1 MSCTSTISRE
11 QLNCATQTAS
21 RVEDAELIR
30 DAQKGCISAFETLV
44 HRYDQAILRLALRLT
59 GSDQDAQDI
68 YQDAFLKA
76 YRNIGRFRSESSFYT
91 WMHRIVTNLCMDRLR
106 SKHFLRE
113 AAPVTVGP
121 DGHISDLFEHVAD
134 PHSYSDPECQV
145 FRKELAR
152 HIRIALKRLT
162 ARERLVFQLRHY
174 DALKLRTIGE
184 MLNTSEETAK
194 NTLFRATHKLRKYL
208 AHVDRT
214 LVPPP
219 SKAQR
224 SGSIA

>member
-1 MSCTSTISRE
+1 MSCTTTISRE
-11 QLNCATQTAS
+11 QLTCAPQTVS
-21 RVEDAELIR
+21 RIEDAELIR
-30 DAQKGCISAFETLV
+30 DAQKGCRSAFETLV
-44 HRYDQAILRLALRLT
+44 HRYDHAILRLALRLT

-68 YQDAFLKA
+68 YQEAFLKA

-106 SKHFLRE
+106 SKHFVRE
-113 AAPVTVGP
+113 TAPVSVGP
-121 DGHISDLFEHVAD
+121 DGQVSDLFEHIAD
-134 PHSYSDPECQV
+134 PHTDSDPECQV

-152 HIRIALKRLT
+152 HIGIALKRLT

-174 DALKLRTIGE
+174 EALKLRTIGE

-194 NTLFRATHKLRKYL
+194 NTLFRATHKMRKYL

-214 LVPPP
+214 LVRP
-219 SKAQR
+219 SPVQR

>member
-11 QLNCATQTAS
+11 QLNYATQTPAH
-21 RVEDAELIR
+21 VEDAALIR
-30 DAQKGCISAFETLV
+30 DAQKGCRSAFETLV
-44 HRYDQAILRLALRLT
+44 RRYDHAILRLALRFT
-59 GSDQDAQDI
+59 GSDHDAQDI
-68 YQDAFLKA
+68 FQEAFLKA

-106 SKHFLRE
+106 GKHFMRE
-113 AAPVTVGP
+113 TAPVSVGP
-121 DGHISDLFEHVAD
+121 DGRVSDLFEHIAD
-134 PHSYSDPECQV
+134 PHAYSNPECEV

-174 DALKLRTIGE
+174 EALKLRTIGE
-184 MLNTSEETAK
+184 MLHTSEETAK
-194 NTLFRATHKLRKYL
+194 NTLFRATHKMRKYL

-214 LVPPP
+214 LAAP
-219 SKAQR
+219 STTQR

>member
-1 MSCTSTISRE
+1 MSCTTTISRE
-11 QLNCATQTAS
+11 QLNCAPRAVS
-21 RVEDAELIR
+21 RIEDAELIR
-30 DAQKGCISAFETLV
+30 NAQKGCRSAFETLV
-44 HRYDQAILRLALRLT
+44 HRYDHAILRLALRLT

-68 YQDAFLKA
+68 YQEAFLKA
-76 YRNIGRFRSESSFYT
+76 YRNIARFRSESSFYT

-106 SKHFLRE
+106 SKHFVRE
-113 AAPVTVGP
+113 TAPVSVGP
-121 DGHISDLFEHVAD
+121 DGQVSDLFEHIAD
-134 PHSYSDPECQV
+134 SHIDSDPECQV

-152 HIRIALKRLT
+152 HIAIALKRLT

-194 NTLFRATHKLRKYL
+194 NTLFRATHKMRKYL

-214 LVPPP
+214 LGSS